1 MIAGL
6 VALTVAAAF
15 AGAAFYVGFAEQPA
29 RLQLDDEA
37 LLQQWKPSYARGFA
51 MQATLAVISA
61 AFGFLASW
69 QLRDWRW
76 ALPAVLILANW
87 PYTLF
92 VMMPTNKR
100 IGAYTLVHCAD
111 SAEQAEE
118 NGVWANVDWWYQN
131 LAEFTLEWE
140 LPHLSKEEQDKVFPF
155 LKSVKEG
162 ASPIVQYKA
171 SDTLIIGSPEDCYN
185 KMVKYVDLGVDN
197 LLCYMQFGNLKNQSI
212 KKSLELIAREVM
224 PEIEKYKAKKAA

>member
-29 RLQLDDEA
+29 RLRLDDRA

-61 AFGFLASW
+61 VFGFLASW

-76 ALPAVLILANW
+76 ALAAMLILANW

-100 IGAYTLVHCAD
+100 IGAWPIESAD
-111 SAEQAEE
+111 RESRA
-118 NGVWANVDWWYQN
+118 
-131 LAEFTLEWE
+131 
-140 LPHLSKEEQDKVFPF
+140 
-155 LKSVKEG
+155 
-162 ASPIVQYKA
+162 
-171 SDTLIIGSPEDCYN
+171 
-185 KMVKYVDLGVDN
+185 
-197 LLCYMQFGNLKNQSI
+197 
-212 KKSLELIAREVM
+212 LIARWGAMHAVRT
-224 PEIEKYKAKKAA
+224 ALGVAATATYLALAATV

>member
-29 RLQLDDEA
+29 RLRLDDRA

-76 ALPAVLILANW
+76 ALAAMLILANW

-92 VMMPTNKR
+92 IMMPTNKR
-100 IGAYTLVHCAD
+100 IGAWPIESAD
-111 SAEQAEE
+111 RESRA
-118 NGVWANVDWWYQN
+118 
-131 LAEFTLEWE
+131 
-140 LPHLSKEEQDKVFPF
+140 
-155 LKSVKEG
+155 
-162 ASPIVQYKA
+162 
-171 SDTLIIGSPEDCYN
+171 
-185 KMVKYVDLGVDN
+185 
-197 LLCYMQFGNLKNQSI
+197 
-212 KKSLELIAREVM
+212 LIARWGAMHAVRTTLGV
-224 PEIEKYKAKKAA
+224 AATATYLALAATV

>member
-1 MIAGL
+1 MMIAGL

-69 QLRDWRW
+69 QFRDWRW
-76 ALPAVLILANW
+76 ALAAALMLANW

-100 IGAYTLVHCAD
+100 IGAWPIEAASGELRALIVKWGKMHAVRTML
-111 SAEQAEE
+111 
-118 NGVWANVDWWYQN
+118 G
-131 LAEFTLEWE
+131 LAATVAYLM
-140 LPHLSKEEQDKVFPF
+140 L
-155 LKSVKEG
+155 
-162 ASPIVQYKA
+162 
-171 SDTLIIGSPEDCYN
+171 
-185 KMVKYVDLGVDN
+185 
-197 LLCYMQFGNLKNQSI
+197 
-212 KKSLELIAREVM
+212 
-224 PEIEKYKAKKAA
+224 AAMA

>member
-29 RLQLDDEA
+29 RLQLDDQA
-37 LLQQWKPSYARGFA
+37 LLEQWKPSYARGFA

-61 AFGFLASW
+61 AFGFLAGW

-76 ALPAVLILANW
+76 ALAAALMLANW

-100 IGAYTLVHCAD
+100 IGAWPIE
-111 SAEQAEE
+111 SAGAESRALIVRW
-118 NGVWANVDWWYQN
+118 GTMHAVRTALG
-131 LAEFTLEWE
+131 LAATAAYLM
-140 LPHLSKEEQDKVFPF
+140 LAT
-155 LKSVKEG
+155 
-162 ASPIVQYKA
+162 AS
-171 SDTLIIGSPEDCYN
+171 
-185 KMVKYVDLGVDN
+185 
-197 LLCYMQFGNLKNQSI
+197 
-212 KKSLELIAREVM
+212 
-224 PEIEKYKAKKAA
+224 

>member
-6 VALTVAAAF
+6 VALTLAAAF

-29 RLQLDDEA
+29 RLQLDDRA

-61 AFGFLASW
+61 AFGFLAGW

-92 VMMPTNKR
+92 VMLPTNKR
-100 IGAYTLVHCAD
+100 IGAWPIKNAD
-111 SAEQAEE
+111 GELRALIVNWGKMHAVRTAL
-118 NGVWANVDWWYQN
+118 G
-131 LAEFTLEWE
+131 LAAT
-140 LPHLSKEEQDKVFPF
+140 
-155 LKSVKEG
+155 
-162 ASPIVQYKA
+162 
-171 SDTLIIGSPEDCYN
+171 
-185 KMVKYVDLGVDN
+185 
-197 LLCYMQFGNLKNQSI
+197 
-212 KKSLELIAREVM
+212 
-224 PEIEKYKAKKAA
+224 AAYLALAATV